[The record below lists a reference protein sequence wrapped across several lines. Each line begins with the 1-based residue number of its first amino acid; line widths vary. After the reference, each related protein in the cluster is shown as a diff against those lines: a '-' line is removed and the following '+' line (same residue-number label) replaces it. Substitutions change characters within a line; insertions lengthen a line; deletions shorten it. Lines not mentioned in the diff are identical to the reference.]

1 MFSRRKT
8 TIPTPSTSIP
18 ADGIPFLT
26 AKDLLAP
33 HSLLIKK
40 IRNDAG
46 CTRAYFDSYYLPAI
60 ERLAEMLQLRP
71 FGHEGEYAKK
81 GGAIEVAIKRVALTL
96 KLRLGTLLPLKCKP
110 EEISHRGE
118 CWTYGLFVAALLR
131 DFGGQMLGV
140 KIIGF
145 TKNDKPSGEWHC
157 WKDRIDEYNHY
168 RMRKVAGITR
178 SLSYTSTVL
187 HIRDI
192 IPTEGVQWIY
202 GDSELMDC
210 MLDILAG
217 GHKIQDNPLYS
228 IIVRATSTLRDEI
241 SFEAAL
247 ILAENADKPKD
258 SPSPTVERID
268 RETGEVISTTTPKPQ
283 HAEKDIAPEQS
294 SHLSHAPVEE
304 KPSNTTDTMPPEMEE
319 PPQNIDDYP
328 PEHDD
333 EITAKNFVARL
344 KVDIQKKRITSEYA
358 KQEGN
363 TIKVKYPTT
372 FRSYT
377 DSPSDLLNELRLIGA
392 IQDEGPIKGISTDR
406 VIVLK
411 G

>member
-1 MFSRRKT
+1 MFGRRKT
-8 TIPTPSTSIP
+8 TIPAPSTSIP

-33 HSLLIKK
+33 HQPLLKK

-46 CTRAYFDSYYLPAI
+46 CTREYFDTYYLPAI

-145 TKNDKPSGEWHC
+145 AKNDKPAGEWHC
-157 WKDRIDEYNHY
+157 WKHRIDEYNHY
-168 RMRKVAGITR
+168 RMKKVAGITR
-178 SLSYTSTVL
+178 SLSYTTTVL

-192 IPTEGVQWIY
+192 IPAEGVQWLY
-202 GDSELMDC
+202 GDPELMDC

-217 GHKIQDNPLYS
+217 GHKIPDNPLYS

-247 ILAENADKPKD
+247 IEVENSVETREASPPTSEHIDK
-258 SPSPTVERID
+258 
-268 RETGEVISTTTPKPQ
+268 ETGEVIQTTPVKPQ
-283 HAEKDIAPEQS
+283 QAAKEPAPKQS
-294 SHLSHAPVEE
+294 SHAPVEPI
-304 KPSNTTDTMPPEMEE
+304 PSNPIDSIPPEMEE

-392 IQDEGPIKGISTDR
+392 IQDEGPIKGISADR

>member
-1 MFSRRKT
+1 MFGRRKT
-8 TIPTPSTSIP
+8 TIPAPSTSIP

-33 HSLLIKK
+33 HQPLLKK

-46 CTRAYFDSYYLPAI
+46 CTREYFDTYYLPAI
-60 ERLAEMLQLRP
+60 ERLAELLQLRP
-71 FGHEGEYAKK
+71 FGHDGEYAKK
-81 GGAIEVAIKRVALTL
+81 GGAIEVAIKRIALTL

-145 TKNDKPSGEWHC
+145 AKNDKPAGEWYG
-157 WKDRIDEYNHY
+157 WKHRIDEYNHY

-178 SLSYTSTVL
+178 SLSYTTTVL

-192 IPTEGVQWIY
+192 IPAEGVEWIY
-202 GDSELMDC
+202 GDPELMDC

-217 GHKIQDNPLYS
+217 GHKIPDNPLYS

-241 SFEAAL
+241 SFETAL
-247 ILAENADKPKD
+247 LQAENEVNTKEAPDLTSEYIDK
-258 SPSPTVERID
+258 
-268 RETGEVISTTTPKPQ
+268 ETGEVLKATPVKPQ
-283 HAEKDIAPEQS
+283 QAAKPPAPKQS
-294 SHLSHAPVEE
+294 SHPPIEPI
-304 KPSNTTDTMPPEMEE
+304 PSVPLDSLPPEMEE

-392 IQDEGPIKGISTDR
+392 IQDEGPIKGISADR

>member
-1 MFSRRKT
+1 MFGRRKT
-8 TIPTPSTSIP
+8 TIPAPSTSIP

-33 HSLLIKK
+33 HSQLIKK

-46 CTRAYFDSYYLPAI
+46 CTREYFDTYYLPAI

-118 CWTYGLFVAALLR
+118 CWTYGLFIAALLR

-145 TKNDKPSGEWHC
+145 AKNDKPAGEWHC
-157 WKDRIDEYNHY
+157 WKHRIDEYNHY

-178 SLSYTSTVL
+178 SLSYTTTVL

-192 IPTEGVQWIY
+192 IPAEGVEWIY
-202 GDSELMDC
+202 GDPELMDC

-217 GHKIQDNPLYS
+217 GHKIPDNPLYS

-247 ILAENADKPKD
+247 IEVENSVKTREAP
-258 SPSPTVERID
+258 PPTSERID
-268 RETGEVISTTTPKPQ
+268 KETGEVIKTTPVKPQ
-283 HAEKDIAPEQS
+283 QAAKQPAPKQS
-294 SHLSHAPVEE
+294 SHAPVEPI
-304 KPSNTTDTMPPEMEE
+304 PSNPIDSMPPEMEE

-344 KVDIQKKRITSEYA
+344 KVDIQKKRITTEYA

-392 IQDEGPIKGISTDR
+392 IQDEGPIKGISADR

>member
-1 MFSRRKT
+1 MFGRRK
-8 TIPTPSTSIP
+8 PAQAQPSTVIP

-26 AKDLLAP
+26 AKDLLMP
-33 HSLLIKK
+33 HEQLIKK
-40 IRNDAG
+40 IRHDAG
-46 CTRAYFDSYYLPAI
+46 CTRDYFDSYYLPAI
-60 ERLAEMLQLRP
+60 ERLAELLQLRP

-96 KLRLGTLLPLKCKP
+96 KLRLGTLLPLNCKP

-118 CWTYGLFVAALLR
+118 CWTYGLFVTALLR

-140 KIIGF
+140 KIISF
-145 TKNDKPSGEWHC
+145 NKNDKPAGEWLG
-157 WKDRIDEYNHY
+157 WKHRVDEFNHY

-192 IPTEGVQWIY
+192 VPTEGIEWIY
-202 GDSELMDC
+202 GDLELLDC

-217 GHKIQDNPLYS
+217 GHKIQDNALYS

-247 ILAENADKPKD
+247 MKVESNAKASKEPQPASEQVDK
-258 SPSPTVERID
+258 
-268 RETGEVISTTTPKPQ
+268 ETGEVIKTTLPQHNRPEPQPPVQPKP
-283 HAEKDIAPEQS
+283 APES
-294 SHLSHAPVEE
+294 VAPAANELPLE
-304 KPSNTTDTMPPEMEE
+304 SEE
-319 PPQNIDDYP
+319 PPQSIDDYP

-333 EITAKNFVARL
+333 GITAKNFVARL
-344 KVDIQKKRITSEYA
+344 KVDIQKKRVTQEYA
-358 KQEGN
+358 KLEGN
-363 TIKVKYPTT
+363 TIKVKYPST

-377 DSPSDLLNELRLIGA
+377 DSPSDLLNELRLIGV
-392 IQDEGPIKGISTDR
+392 IQSEGERKGVSVDR
-406 VIVLK
+406 VIILK

>member
-1 MFSRRKT
+1 MFGRRKT
-8 TIPTPSTSIP
+8 TLPAPSTSIP

-71 FGHEGEYAKK
+71 FGHEGEYEKK
-81 GGAIEVAIKRVALTL
+81 GGAIEVAIKRLALTL

-145 TKNDKPSGEWHC
+145 AKNDKPAGEWQC
-157 WKDRIDEYNHY
+157 WKHRIDEFNHY
-168 RMRKVAGITR
+168 RMRKVPGISR

-192 IPTEGVQWIY
+192 VPTEGIEWIY
-202 GDSELMDC
+202 GDHELMDC

-247 ILAENADKPKD
+247 IQAENANKPRDNPAPSSEQIDK
-258 SPSPTVERID
+258 
-268 RETGEVISTTTPKPQ
+268 ETGEVIKTTPVKPQ
-283 HAEKDIAPEQS
+283 QAAKEPAPKQS
-294 SHLSHAPVEE
+294 SHAQVEPI
-304 KPSNTTDTMPPEMEE
+304 PSNPIDSMPPEMEE

-392 IQDEGPIKGISTDR
+392 IQDEGPIKGISADR

>member
-1 MFSRRKT
+1 MFGRRKT
-8 TIPTPSTSIP
+8 TIPAPSTSIP

-33 HSLLIKK
+33 HSQLIKK

-46 CTRAYFDSYYLPAI
+46 CTREYFDTYYLPAI

-145 TKNDKPSGEWHC
+145 AKNDKPAGEWHC
-157 WKDRIDEYNHY
+157 WKHRIDEYNHY

-178 SLSYTSTVL
+178 SLSYTTTVL

-192 IPTEGVQWIY
+192 IPAEGVEWIY
-202 GDSELMDC
+202 GDPELMDC

-217 GHKIQDNPLYS
+217 GHKIPDNPLYS

-247 ILAENADKPKD
+247 IEVENSVKTREAPAPTSEHIDK
-258 SPSPTVERID
+258 
-268 RETGEVISTTTPKPQ
+268 ETGEVIKTTPVKPQ
-283 HAEKDIAPEQS
+283 QAAKEPAPKQS
-294 SHLSHAPVEE
+294 SHAPVEPI
-304 KPSNTTDTMPPEMEE
+304 PSNPIDSMPPEMEE

-377 DSPSDLLNELRLIGA
+377 DSPSDLLNELRLIGV
-392 IQDEGPIKGISTDR
+392 IQDEGPIKGISADR

>member
-8 TIPTPSTSIP
+8 TIPAPSTSIP

-33 HSLLIKK
+33 HSQLIKK

-46 CTRAYFDSYYLPAI
+46 CTREYFDTYYLPAI

-145 TKNDKPSGEWHC
+145 AKNDKPTGEWHC
-157 WKDRIDEYNHY
+157 WKHRIDEFNHY

-192 IPTEGVQWIY
+192 IPADGIQWIY
-202 GDSELMDC
+202 GDPELMDC
-210 MLDILAG
+210 MLDILSG

-247 ILAENADKPKD
+247 IQVENAANHKDTPAPTSESIDK
-258 SPSPTVERID
+258 
-268 RETGEVISTTTPKPQ
+268 ETGEVIKTSPTKPQ
-283 HAEKDIAPEQS
+283 HAEKETTSKQN
-294 SHLSHAPVEE
+294 SHAPVE
-304 KPSNTTDTMPPEMEE
+304 PIPLNPIDSMPPEMEE

-328 PEHDD
+328 PEHDE

>member
-1 MFSRRKT
+1 MFGRRKT
-8 TIPTPSTSIP
+8 TIPAPSTSIP

-33 HSLLIKK
+33 HSQLIKK

-46 CTRAYFDSYYLPAI
+46 CTREYFDTYYLPAI

-118 CWTYGLFVAALLR
+118 CWTYGLFIAALLR

-145 TKNDKPSGEWHC
+145 AKNDKPAGEWHC
-157 WKDRIDEYNHY
+157 WKHRIDEYNHY

-178 SLSYTSTVL
+178 SLSYTTTVL

-192 IPTEGVQWIY
+192 IPAEGVEWIY
-202 GDSELMDC
+202 GDPELMDC

-217 GHKIQDNPLYS
+217 GHKIPDNPLYS

-247 ILAENADKPKD
+247 IEVENSVKTREAPAPTSEHIDK
-258 SPSPTVERID
+258 
-268 RETGEVISTTTPKPQ
+268 ETGEVIKTTPVKPQ
-283 HAEKDIAPEQS
+283 QAAKEPAPKQS
-294 SHLSHAPVEE
+294 SHAPVEPI
-304 KPSNTTDTMPPEMEE
+304 PSNPIDSMPPKMEE

-333 EITAKNFVARL
+333 EITAKNFVSRL
-344 KVDIQKKRITSEYA
+344 RVDIQKKRITTEYA

-363 TIKVKYPTT
+363 TIKVKYPAT

-392 IQDEGPIKGISTDR
+392 IQDEGPIKGISADR